1 MKKTILHVT
10 VCLLSCFCILQT
22 ADAQLD
28 NSHWQYSNPK
38 PFGFVSYQISYADNN
53 TALVVGEAGGIAKT
67 TDGGGTWTYFAYT
80 TTNAAGEISRPVF
93 NDVQFVNASLAYAV
107 GNDGIMVKTVDGGTN
122 WSLVATPFYS
132 TQMEINTVCFT
143 DANTGYIA
151 GDVDATTQQATIYK
165 TVNGGASWQTLYTF
179 PLPSISWLS
188 GTIYKVRFSA
198 NGVGYVGGAAGLVY
212 KFENGNWY
220 DYSITDSTVFTNVNA
235 VDTVYYANGE
245 GGTDTV
251 ETHYSDNTF
260 GLSQQNYRAIAVLN
274 DTVVVL
280 GTQNNGG
287 LIRINTSTPEG
298 NYLMLNNGSSMAS
311 RYAPLNS
318 PQIYNL
324 ATRDGITVAGTSSE
338 GKILMSADRGITW
351 TANGVYPEGSSEAGI
366 SFYGIDISSA
376 NRFGLCGQAG
386 IIADSTSSW
395 RTPFIYTKKS
405 LGFSGY
411 GITAIA
417 FADPSYGMAMGS
429 GGAILRTA
437 NGGDTWEDISNPS
450 FNPWDTYTSI
460 VYPSP
465 NTVIAAASNGM
476 FYKSLDRG
484 ISFDLLFAEEHGG
497 DLTAMDFINEDTG
510 WLVANVRYPD
520 NVNYVDTFHQII
532 YHTYDGGNSWDSS
545 TTVLPF
551 ETDYALNNYLYE
563 IKFLN
568 ADIGYVAG
576 ANGTV
581 YKTTDGGITWTHQTN
596 VPSFASDKA
605 IKSIAVADANTAYA
619 TGDQALVM
627 KTVDGGS
634 TWTLCNTGLPTLYA
648 NYPKILMYDANQGL
662 LFGSGSVYTTLNGGA
677 SWKPYYAPITDLLS
691 AACFA
696 PITGCSGGICKKVYA
711 AGFFRG
717 NILKLDAD
725 VVLPVKFSN
734 LTGTGTPAGNQLFWT
749 AFEQEAVSYFEIE
762 RSADGKDF
770 KVIGDKVYPGGLN
783 YQSYQWLDET
793 AAAGKNYYRIKAT
806 ERSGAV
812 YYTNIVMIASKK
824 AAKWN
829 YIVNNDHLIV
839 NNVKVQKGNVTV
851 MIMNEAGQTVAAKS
865 WNQNGGAFNQVI
877 LLPPAARGVYI
888 VKLDNEG
895 AVYSFKILIQ

>member
-1 MKKTILHVT
+1 MKRKILHAT
-10 VCLLSCFCILQT
+10 ACLLSCFCI
-22 ADAQLD
+22 AHSAMAQLD
-28 NSHWQYSNPK
+28 NSQWKYSNPK

-67 TDGGGTWTYFAYT
+67 TDGGGSWTYFGYA

-93 NDVQFVNASLAYAV
+93 NDVHFVNASLAYAV
-107 GNDGIMVKTVDGGTN
+107 GNDGIMVKTMDGGTN
-122 WSLVATPFYS
+122 WSLVTTPFYND
-132 TQMEINTVCFT
+132 QMEINTVFFT

-151 GDVDATTQQATIYK
+151 GDGDASTQQATIYK
-165 TVNGGASWQTLYTF
+165 TINGGASWQPMHTF
-179 PLPSISWLS
+179 PAPAISWLS
-188 GTIYKVRFSA
+188 SAIYKIRFSA
-198 NGVGYVGGAAGLVY
+198 NGVAYVGGAAGMVY
-212 KFENGNWY
+212 KYENGNWY
-220 DYSITDSTVFTNVNA
+220 DYSITDTTVFPNVNA
-235 VDTVYYANGE
+235 IDTVYYTNWE
-245 GGTDTV
+245 GGIDTV
-251 ETHYSDNTF
+251 ETHYSDNIY

-274 DTVVVL
+274 DTVVVV

-287 LIRINTSTPEG
+287 LIRINTSTAAG
-298 NYLMLNNGSSMAS
+298 GYLMLNNGSSAAS
-311 RYAPLNS
+311 HYAPLNS

-338 GKILMSADRGITW
+338 GKILMSTDKGITW
-351 TANGVYPEGSSEAGI
+351 TANDVYPEGSSEAGI

-395 RTPFIYTKKS
+395 RRPFVYTKKS

-411 GITAIA
+411 GIASIA
-417 FADPSYGMAMGS
+417 FADAVYGMAVGS
-429 GGAILRTA
+429 GGTIIRTA
-437 NGGDTWEDISNPS
+437 DAGNSWEDISNPS

-460 VYPSP
+460 AYPSP

-476 FYKSLDRG
+476 FYKSFDRAV
-484 ISFDLLFAEEHGG
+484 SFDLLFTEEHGG
-497 DLTAMDFINEDTG
+497 NLTAMDFINEDTG

-532 YHTYDGGNSWDSS
+532 YHTYDGGTTWDSS

-551 ETDYALNNYLYE
+551 ETDYSLNNYLYE

-568 ADIGYVAG
+568 GSIGYAAG

-581 YKTTDGGITWTHQTN
+581 YKTTDGGITWVHQTN
-596 VPSFASDKA
+596 VPSFASDKS
-605 IKSIAVADANTAYA
+605 IKCIAVADANTAYA

-627 KTVDGGS
+627 KTIDGGN

-662 LFGSGSVYTTLNGGA
+662 LFASGAVYSTLNGGA

-696 PITGCSGGICKKVYA
+696 PLAGCSSGICKKVYA
-711 AGFFRG
+711 AGLFRG

-734 LTGTGTPAGNQLFWT
+734 LTGTGTTAGNQLFWT
-749 AFEQEAVSYFEIE
+749 AFAQEAVNYFEIE
-762 RSADGKDF
+762 RSVDGTNFQK
-770 KVIGDKVYPGGLN
+770 IAGKVYPGGFN

-793 AAAGKNYYRIKAT
+793 AAAGRNYYRIKAT
-806 ERSGAV
+806 ERTGAV

-829 YIVNNDHLIV
+829 YMLSNDNLILNNI
-839 NNVKVQKGNVTV
+839 KVQQGNVTA
-851 MIMNEAGQTVAAKS
+851 MIMNQAGQLMAAKS
-865 WNQNGGAFNQVI
+865 WNQNGGAFNQVL
-877 LLPPAARGVYI
+877 LLPATAKGIYI
-888 VKLDNEG
+888 VKIDNEG

>member
-1 MKKTILHVT
+1 M
-10 VCLLSCFCILQT
+10 
-22 ADAQLD
+22 AQLD
-28 NSHWQYSNPK
+28 NSQWKYSNPK

-67 TDGGGTWTYFAYT
+67 TDGGGSWTYFGYT
-80 TTNAAGEISRPVF
+80 TTNASGAISRPVF

-107 GNDGIMVKTVDGGTN
+107 GNDGIMVKTIDGGTN
-122 WSLVATPFYS
+122 WSLVTTPFYND
-132 TQMEINTVCFT
+132 QMEINTVCFT

-151 GDVDATTQQATIYK
+151 GDGDAITQQATIYK
-165 TVNGGASWQTLYTF
+165 TTNGGASWQPMYTF
-179 PLPSISWLS
+179 PAPAISWLS
-188 GTIYKVRFSA
+188 SAIYKIRFSA
-198 NGVGYVGGAAGLVY
+198 NGVGYVGGAAGMVY
-212 KFENGNWY
+212 KYENGNWY
-220 DYSITDSTVFTNVNA
+220 DYSITDTTVFPNVNA
-235 VDTVYYANGE
+235 IDTVYFPNWNG
-245 GGTDTV
+245 GYDTIA
-251 ETHYSDNTF
+251 TTYTDNTF

-274 DTVVVL
+274 DTVVVV

-287 LIRINTSTPEG
+287 LIRINTSGSTG
-298 NYLMLNNGSSMAS
+298 SYLMLNNGSAFAS
-311 RYAPLNS
+311 QYAPLNS

-338 GKILMSADRGITW
+338 GKILMSTDRGITW
-351 TANGVYPEGSSEAGI
+351 AANAVYPEGSSEAGI
-366 SFYGIDISSA
+366 SFYGIDISSS

-395 RTPFIYTKKS
+395 RKPFVYTKKS

-411 GITAIA
+411 GITSIA
-417 FADPSYGMAMGS
+417 FADPVYGMAVGS
-429 GGAILRTA
+429 GGTILRTA
-437 NGGDTWEDISNPS
+437 DGGNSWEDVSNPS

-460 VYPSP
+460 AYPSP

-476 FYKSLDRG
+476 FYKSFDRAT
-484 ISFDLLFAEEHGG
+484 SFDLLFTEEHGG
-497 DLTAMDFINEDTG
+497 NLTAMDFINEDTG

-532 YHTYDGGNSWDSS
+532 YHTYDGGTTWDSS

-551 ETDYALNNYLYE
+551 ETDYSLNNYLYE

-568 ADIGYVAG
+568 ASIGYAAG

-581 YKTTDGGITWTHQTN
+581 YKTTDGGITWIHQTN
-596 VPSFASDKA
+596 VPSFAGDKS

-619 TGDQALVM
+619 SGDQALVM
-627 KTVDGGS
+627 KTIDGGN

-662 LFGSGSVYTTLNGGA
+662 LFASGAVYTTLNGGA

-691 AACFA
+691 SACFA
-696 PITGCSGGICKKVYA
+696 PLAGCSSGICKKVYA

-734 LTGTGTPAGNQLFWT
+734 LTGTGTTAGNQLFWT
-749 AFEQEAVSYFEIE
+749 AFAQEAVSYFEIE
-762 RSADGKDF
+762 RSVDGTNFQKIADRL
-770 KVIGDKVYPGGLN
+770 YPGGFN

-793 AAAGKNYYRIKAT
+793 AIAGRNYYRIKAT
-806 ERSGAV
+806 ERTGAIF
-812 YYTNIVMIASKK
+812 YTNIVMIASKK

-829 YIVNNDHLIV
+829 YLVSNDNLIV
-839 NNVKVQKGNVTV
+839 SNVKVQQGNITAV
-851 MIMNEAGQTVAAKS
+851 IMNPAGQTVAAKS

-877 LLPPAARGVYI
+877 LLPPTAKGIYI
-888 VKLDNEG
+888 VKIDNEG